1 MADEQEKKEQRK
13 GLLLKFINPVS
24 GKTRVEGNFSQIPNN
39 ILFDKKK
46 KVTSFDKVVYCIFF
60 AMPHRKG
67 VTTSDTIHTNY
78 DWLSEV
84 IGVSTRTLQY
94 SLDRLEKAG
103 YCRRKKING
112 QLSEVEVIISPSETD
127 KQNKL
132 LEEMKEEQRQ
142 ISDQINSDVS
152 A

>member
-1 MADEQEKKEQRK
+1 MADGQEKKEQRK

-24 GKTRVEGNFSQIPNN
+24 GKTRVEGNFTQVPTN
-39 ILFDKKK
+39 IFFDKR
-46 KVTSFDKVVYCIFF
+46 VTSFDKVVYCILFE
-60 AMPHRKG
+60 MPHRKG

-78 DWLSEV
+78 DWLSKV
-84 IGVSTRTLQY
+84 IGASTRTLQY

-103 YCRRKKING
+103 YCRREKING